1 MVIGNGLV
9 AKGFKVYEKNK
20 NVIIFA
26 SGVSN
31 STEKRKKEFEREF
44 TLIKNLKVDN
54 EILVY
59 FSTCSIFD
67 QTLKN
72 SPYVLHKMKIENY
85 ISNNFK
91 NYIIFRL
98 PTLIGNTS
106 NPNTL
111 FNFFYNKIIS
121 GENIPTYKNA
131 FRYLVD
137 MDDVSKLL
145 PQIIDNKKNW
155 RKSINVVFKKPIS
168 TLNIIEEIE
177 KELNL
182 SANIELYDRGEN
194 FIIDNKYFLKLI
206 NLIGYKIES
215 NYNSNVLK
223 KYCRILLK

>member
-9 AKGFKVYEKNK
+9 AKGFKVYEKNE

-44 TLIKNLKVDN
+44 SLLKTLKINN
-54 EILVY
+54 EVLVY

-67 QTLKN
+67 QSLKN
-72 SPYVLHKMKIENY
+72 TPYVLHKKEMENY
-85 ISNNFK
+85 ITNNLK

-98 PTLIGNTS
+98 PTLVGDTS

-111 FNFFYNKIIS
+111 FNFFYNKILS
-121 GENIPTYKNA
+121 GESIPAYKKA

-137 MDDVSKLL
+137 IDDISKLL
-145 PQIIDNKKNW
+145 PQIIDDEKNW
-155 RKSINVVFKKPIS
+155 KKSINVVFKKPLS
-168 TLNIIEEIE
+168 TLKIIEVIE

-182 SANIELYDRGEN
+182 SANIELYDRGDN
-194 FIIDNKYFLKLI
+194 FIIDNKYFLRLI
-206 NLIGYKIES
+206 TLNGHKVEA
-215 NYNSNVLK
+215 NYNSNILK